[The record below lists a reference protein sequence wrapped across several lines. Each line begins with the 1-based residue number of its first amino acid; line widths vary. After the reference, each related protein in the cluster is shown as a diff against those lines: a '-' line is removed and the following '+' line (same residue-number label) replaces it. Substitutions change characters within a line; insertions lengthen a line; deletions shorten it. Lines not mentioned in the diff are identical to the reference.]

1 MGDPAYLVDG
11 VLTEGDPWVCLA
23 HNELSDSV
31 TQTVTWN
38 SGTGNLDWSQYQSLF
53 IVWYAR
59 SMRSGVAYD
68 NLYFRIGQG
77 SVDSNSFR
85 AQNWYIGSG
94 GAAAYQFQPTGLDAG
109 YITTADDSNATCWS
123 GGMIDIQ
130 STGTGKW
137 KTAVYTGW
145 GINCDLDGYSSLGGT
160 SYSGSS
166 HPITSIQAF
175 CNTSTFK
182 TGSQFTLYGILPKM
196 VLTGIS

>member
-23 HNELSDSV
+23 SNKLGDSS
-31 TQTVTWN
+31 TQTVSWN

-77 SVDSNSFR
+77 SVDSSSYR
-85 AQNWYIGSG
+85 AQNWYVGSG
-94 GAAAYQFQPTGLDAG
+94 GAVAYQFQPTGLDAG
-109 YITTADDSNATCWS
+109 YMTTADDSQAGSFS
-123 GGMIDIQ
+123 GGTLEIQ

-137 KTAVYTGW
+137 KTGIYTGC
-145 GINCDLDGYSSLGGT
+145 GINTDLDGYSSLGGT

-175 CNTSTFK
+175 CAYSTFK
-182 TGSQFTLYGILPKM
+182 INSEFTLYGVLPKM
-196 VLTGIS
+196 ALTGIL